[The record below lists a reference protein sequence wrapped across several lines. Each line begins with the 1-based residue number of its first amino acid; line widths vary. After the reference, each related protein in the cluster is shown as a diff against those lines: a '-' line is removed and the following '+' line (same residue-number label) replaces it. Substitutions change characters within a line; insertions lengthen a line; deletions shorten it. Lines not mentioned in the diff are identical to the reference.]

1 MEGEPAAMLFDVLL
15 AASLVGVGW
24 QALMGRDLY
33 RSIIIF
39 LIFGVLLAITW
50 ARLDAPDLALA
61 EAAIGAGLTGA
72 LFLKAVHRL
81 TPERPRPRRAWGWR
95 TGGLLL
101 IGTLAAAVAAGIGLA
116 LWSLPAQTSGLRPL
130 VEANLPS
137 SGVSNPVTAVLIN
150 FRGYDTLL
158 EIGVLLV
165 AGAACW
171 AHRGVTLPQ
180 PTPEGHLRALV
191 ALLTPLLV
199 LVAGYLLWQGSFAPG
214 GAFQAGALLAG
225 GGVLRLLVG
234 DGPLVAGWRGRALA
248 VLGLGAF
255 VLIGGLAPRLSG
267 GVAFLALPATA
278 AGGLIFAIEA
288 ACTLS
293 VGYLLVLLYQGGR
306 GGRP

>member
-1 MEGEPAAMLFDVLL
+1 MEGEPAATVFDLLL
-15 AASLVGVGW
+15 AAALVGVGW

-33 RSIIIF
+33 RSIIVF
-39 LIFGVLLAITW
+39 LIFGVLLAMTW

-61 EAAIGAGLTGA
+61 ETAIGAGLTGA
-72 LFLKAVHRL
+72 LFLKAVHQL
-81 TPERPRPRRAWGWR
+81 APERPRPRRQSGWR
-95 TGGLLL
+95 IGGILLL
-101 IGTLAAAVAAGIGLA
+101 GALAATLAAGIGLA
-116 LWSLPAQTSGLRPL
+116 LRLLPDRAAGLRPL

-137 SGVSNPVTAVLIN
+137 SGVSNPVTAVLLN

-158 EIGVLLV
+158 EIAVLVV
-165 AGAACW
+165 AGATCW

-180 PTPEGHLRALV
+180 PAPEGHLRALL

-199 LVAGYLLWQGSFAPG
+199 LVAGYLLWRGSFAPG

-234 DGPLVAGWRGRALA
+234 DGPLVAGWRGRSLA
-248 VLGLGAF
+248 VLGLAVF
-255 VLIGGLAPRLSG
+255 VMVGWLAPAVSG
-267 GVAFLALPATA
+267 GVAFLTLPVAA

-306 GGRP
+306 GGAA